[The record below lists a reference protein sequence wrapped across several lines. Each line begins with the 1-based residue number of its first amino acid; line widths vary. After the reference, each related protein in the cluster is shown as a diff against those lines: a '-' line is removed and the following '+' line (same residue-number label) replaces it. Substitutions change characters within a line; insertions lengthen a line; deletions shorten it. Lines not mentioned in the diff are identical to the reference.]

1 MGREIKEE
9 WMWERREVGGE
20 RMNRGE
26 GEDNAVRMRNK

>member
-9 WMWERREVGGE
+9 WMGESGEVGEE

-26 GEDNAVRMRNK
+26 GEDNTARM